1 MSEESVN
8 FHLFIMPT
16 IISRQSRYYVN
27 DTQSSLFSFLSY
39 DKNINETFNI
49 IDLHRQRKKF

>member
-1 MSEESVN
+1 MSEESAVN

-27 DTQSSLFSFLSY
+27 DAQSLAFLFFLCFATT
-39 DKNINETFNI
+39 KI
-49 IDLHRQRKKF
+49 